1 MRSLLSDAGFDIANW
16 NDTSE
21 IGKEWFKALNR
32 RLAET
37 GPPPLGFHVLLG
49 ADFAAMAK
57 NQVRNLIED
66 RIRPTEIICVKRIR
80 QNGTA

>member
-1 MRSLLSDAGFDIANW
+1 MRTLLSNADFEITSW

-21 IGKEWFKALNR
+21 IGKEWFVVLNK

-49 ADFAAMAK
+49 ADFAEMAK
-57 NQVRNLIED
+57 NQVRNLVEG
-66 RIRPTEIICVKRIR
+66 RIRPTEIICMRR
-80 QNGTA
+80 T